1 MNAYIEDIK
10 AQAATLRMAVNRFD
24 GKGLQEIHN
33 AMKSGAIDRI
43 ILSGMGASLNAAY
56 PAYLALN
63 QGNLPVNLVN
73 TAELLNYLQASIS
86 AHSLLWLNSQSGRSI
101 ETVRL
106 LEGIRHHA
114 PRVVLAC
121 VNEAE
126 SPLALAAGI
135 TLPIHAGEEATVS
148 VKTYSNMLAVNLL
161 AAYTLLG
168 WDVEQLRNEM
178 LDTVELME
186 AYLQDWDNQLAR
198 LEKLTSDVSSL
209 VFTGRGSSLAA
220 VWSSALI
227 SKEAAK
233 CAFEGMH
240 AAEFRHG
247 PLELCQPGFVAVIFA
262 GPEETR
268 AQNRDLA
275 GDVLKYGGKVV
286 WVSEQKDPDLPS
298 FMLPDV
304 SAHTRPLV
312 EILVGQMLSVVLARR
327 KGIEPGYF
335 RYVGKVTLKE

>member
-10 AQAATLRMAVNRFD
+10 TQAAALRMAVNRFD
-24 GKGLQEIHN
+24 GKELHQIRSALE
-33 AMKSGAIDRI
+33 SGVIDRI
-43 ILSGMGASLNAAY
+43 IMSGMGASFNAAY

-73 TAELLNYLQASIS
+73 TAELLNYLQSSIG

-101 ETVRL
+101 ETIRL
-106 LEGIRHHA
+106 LERVSHKSPH
-114 PRVVLAC
+114 VVLAC
-121 VNEAE
+121 VNEE
-126 SPLALAAGI
+126 DSPLALAAGV

-148 VKTYSNMLAVNLL
+148 VKTYTNMLAVNLL
-161 AAYTLLG
+161 AAHTLLG
-168 WDVEQLRNEM
+168 WDVERLRNDM
-178 LDTVELME
+178 LAAGKAME
-186 AYLQDWDNQLAR
+186 AYLQEWDTQLAR
-198 LEKLTSDVSSL
+198 LGQLTADVNSL

-220 VWSSALI
+220 VWNSALI

-247 PLELCQPGFVAVIFA
+247 PLELCQPGFAAVMFA

-268 AQNRDLA
+268 SQNRDLA

-286 WVSEQKDPDLPS
+286 WVSEQQDPDLPS
-298 FMLPDV
+298 FVLPDV
-304 SAHTRPLV
+304 GDHTRPLV